1 MENSASLLIT
11 EEVIPGRSM
20 PETRINAVK
29 LLLSG
34 TLMRSDYRLMHLKR
48 VSFVLVSAIFE
59 FNNVVVRRGDR
70 EILGPIN
77 WNVNSGERWVIL
89 GPNGAGKT
97 TLLQLC
103 ATLIHPT
110 SGTVKILGN
119 LLGKFDVFE
128 IRTRIGITSSAFV
141 RDFPE
146 DEIVMDVV
154 LTAAYAVIGRWQES
168 YDLWDES
175 RAKAL
180 LTALGVRE
188 LGDRVFSTLS
198 EGEKKRVQI
207 ARSLMADPELLLLDE
222 PASSLDLGGREDLL
236 KRLENL
242 AADPF
247 APATV
252 IVTHHIEEIPVGTTH
267 ALLLKDGEVIAQ
279 GAVDRVLTDAFMT
292 QAYGLRIAVQSEGGR
307 YFARAI

>member
-1 MENSASLLIT
+1 
-11 EEVIPGRSM
+11 
-20 PETRINAVK
+20 
-29 LLLSG
+29 
-34 TLMRSDYRLMHLKR
+34 MRSDYRLIHRER

-59 FNNVVVRRGDR
+59 FNDVVVRRGDR
-70 EILGPIN
+70 DILGPIN

-110 SGTVKILGN
+110 SGSVKILGN
-119 LLGKFDVFE
+119 HLGKFDVFE

-242 AADPF
+242 AADPL

-267 ALLLKDGEVIAQ
+267 ALLLRDGEVIAQ

-292 QAYGLRIAVQSEGGR
+292 DAYGLRIAVQSEGGR